1 MDIGHVKT
9 KWAFVYA
16 KWKGVLSCKAVW
28 NDVNIRTSFTK
39 NFQPILA
46 TDLPFSNYLS
56 QDNSIFPDIDF
67 DIQTL
72 KDKRIYAKYLL
83 SMFIIICV
91 VAGITFLLM
100 PSMCIILKCC
110 ATNTV
115 LAFFT
120 KYTSNDFKKLDLHK
134 NKRNKPD
141 KEIEKPS
148 NQRVITPYNR
158 LGRPQKSKLKR
169 TPSS

>member
-1 MDIGHVKT
+1 
-9 KWAFVYA
+9 
-16 KWKGVLSCKAVW
+16 
-28 NDVNIRTSFTK
+28 
-39 NFQPILA
+39 
-46 TDLPFSNYLS
+46 
-56 QDNSIFPDIDF
+56 
-67 DIQTL
+67 
-72 KDKRIYAKYLL
+72 
-83 SMFIIICV
+83 MFIIICV

-110 ATNTV
+110 TTNTV